1 MRRKKK
7 SMNAPALAP
16 TFMADKEKTFKGTKH
31 SFDSDTD
38 TTPILADISEVGLN
52 KTMFINACI
61 KLAWREAAKQ
71 IRAQIAEIET
81 RSSDKGHKGSPR

>member
-1 MRRKKK
+1 
-7 SMNAPALAP
+7 MNAPALAP
-16 TFMADKEKTFKGTKH
+16 TFMADKEKAKGSKH
-31 SFDSDTD
+31 SFDSDND

-71 IRAQIAEIET
+71 IRAQIAEIES
-81 RSSDKGHKGSPR
+81 RSSDKAHKGSPK